1 MKPVSRPYSY
11 GAVFVSG
18 MMGTPGSVV
27 LPYLE
32 VKDNE
37 YDHDLLLR
45 QRGPWPEGEEG
56 RLSREQLH
64 RIIVA
69 WLHGE
74 EFEG

>member
-1 MKPVSRPYSY
+1 MSRSY
-11 GAVFVSG
+11 RYNAVFVSG
-18 MMGTPGSVV
+18 MLGMPGSVV

-37 YDHDLLLR
+37 YDYDLLLH

-64 RIIVA
+64 RLVDA
-69 WLHGE
+69 WIDGI
-74 EFEG
+74 EFTSDA

>member
-1 MKPVSRPYSY
+1 MGKPYSY
-11 GAVFVSG
+11 GTSFISG
-18 MMGTPGSVV
+18 MMGAAES
-27 LPYLE
+27 LIIPYLE

-64 RIIVA
+64 RLIDA
-69 WLHGE
+69 WIDGV
-74 EFEG
+74 EFK